1 MVMPPLEG
9 RLLRSRLLSWILAF
23 RCSRVVINGTRSAMG
38 FALFL
43 LERRKKY
50 LLLYLVSAPALFW
63 ATGGKICLVYNCDTT
78 KYPDIGDT
86 IRMRK
91 KNILEK
97 RYSRTGN
104 DKSNSTSP
112 GDHCSRSSFDK
123 VICPACE

>member
-91 KNILEK
+91 K
-97 RYSRTGN
+97 
-104 DKSNSTSP
+104 TS
-112 GDHCSRSSFDK
+112 
-123 VICPACE
+123 

>member
-1 MVMPPLEG
+1 
-9 RLLRSRLLSWILAF
+9 
-23 RCSRVVINGTRSAMG
+23 MG

-50 LLLYLVSAPALFW
+50 LLLYLGSGPALFW

-91 KNILEK
+91 KKHPRKATQVAQETPNQTPLHLVIVVLVL
-97 RYSRTGN
+97 
-104 DKSNSTSP
+104 
-112 GDHCSRSSFDK
+112 CSIK
-123 VICPACE
+123 